1 MDNNVSIDP
10 NLGDSPTIDP
20 AFNSFQQTPPTTPN
34 PTDGMANQQPPNAK
48 PDSSTVIVCVL
59 CILFPILGALGI
71 HDFVVGRKKEGKK
84 HIIYTASGFLG
95 LFMTMS
101 IMFCDNGSN
110 CAGAIGNIIGFVS
123 ILGMVLYIL
132 PFASYIW
139 GIVECIQIFTGKYQ
153 KNNNQE
159 V

>member
-1 MDNNVSIDP
+1 MDNNANINP
-10 NLGDSPTIDP
+10 NLGDSPSIDP
-20 AFNSFQQTPPTTPN
+20 TFNSFQQTPPTAPN
-34 PTDGMANQQPPNAK
+34 PADGMAGQQPANTK
-48 PDSSTVIVCVL
+48 PDSSTVVICVL

-84 HIIYTASGFLG
+84 HIIYTLAGFLG

-101 IMFCDNGSN
+101 IMFCDSGNCSN
-110 CAGAIGNIIGFVS
+110 IVGFIA
-123 ILGMVLYIL
+123 ILGLVLYIL

-153 KNNNQE
+153 KNNNQGI
-159 V
+159 